1 MESEKK
7 LLSIIVP
14 VYNEEKNVPLF
25 YEKIKVVLDALNY
38 AWEIV
43 FINDGSRDNSIFE
56 LEKIAEKDARV
67 RMIDFSRNFGK
78 EIAVTAGINSCRGDA
93 CIVLDADLQHP
104 IEMIPEFIKKWE
116 AGVEVVVGVREKNK
130 GEGFIKK
137 AGSYFFY
144 KMINRISDMEIVTRA
159 TDFRL
164 IDRVVI
170 DEFNKLSERNR
181 MTRALIDWL
190 GFRREYIQFEA
201 NERIHGVPAYSFWKL
216 VHLAFNS
223 VISFSLFPLKLAGY
237 LGVIITFLSGI
248 LGVFIILDR
257 YIFKEVGFSGSA
269 ILAVVILFLI
279 GIVLICLGLI
289 ALYIANIHA
298 EVTNRPMYI
307 VRKKKRVIPESLR
320 SHNIS

>member
-1 MESEKK
+1 MEESKRK
-7 LLSIIVP
+7 MLSIVVP
-14 VYNEEKNVPLF
+14 VYNEEKNVPFF
-25 YEKIKVVLDALNY
+25 YEKIQAVLNALNY

-43 FINDGSRDNSIFE
+43 FINDGSLDKSILE
-56 LEKIAEKDARV
+56 LEKISKDDSRV
-67 RMIDFSRNFGK
+67 RVIDFSRNFGK
-78 EIAVTAGINSCRGDA
+78 ELAVTAGINACRGVA
-93 CIVLDADLQHP
+93 CIILDVDLQHP
-104 IEMIPEFIKKWE
+104 IEKIPDFIKKWE
-116 AGVEVVVGVREKNK
+116 DGAEVVVGVRDKNR
-130 GEGFIKK
+130 GEGFVKK

-164 IDRVVI
+164 LDRVVI

-201 NERIHGVPAYSFWKL
+201 NERIHGVPAYNFWKL
-216 VHLAFNS
+216 VRLAFDS

-257 YIFKEVGFSGSA
+257 YIIKEIGFSGSA
-269 ILAVVILFLI
+269 VLAVVILFLI

-307 VRKKKRVIPESLR
+307 VRKGK
-320 SHNIS
+320 NG